1 MYEFAKYIV
10 VYFCFFMI
18 IGLIS
23 SGIGSCIT
31 ALIDWCRK
39 KWKAHKN
46 PKSEEKSE

>member
-23 SGIGSCIT
+23 SCIT
-31 ALIDWCRK
+31 ALIDWCRM

-46 PKSEEKSE
+46 PKSTEKTE

>member
-18 IGLIS
+18 IRLIS
-23 SGIGSCIT
+23 SGIT

-39 KWKAHKN
+39 KGKAHKN